1 MSDLTIINDTL
12 FYKDHTLTLKNSRY
26 TGSEIKELILDGDVC
41 FTKGVLTFDEL
52 FRKYW
57 YKKMYTLDRSNATFR
72 EIALVYMSEHHP
84 EELI

>member
-1 MSDLTIINDTL
+1 MSDITIINDTL
-12 FYKDHTLTLKNSRY
+12 FYKNHTLTLKNSRY
-26 TGSEIKELILDGDVC
+26 SGSEIRELALDGDVC

-57 YKKMYTLDRSNATFR
+57 SKDMYSLNRSNDVFQ

-84 EELI
+84 EDLV

>member
-1 MSDLTIINDTL
+1 MSDLTIINDAL

-26 TGSEIKELILDGDVC
+26 SSSEIRELVLDGDVC
-41 FTKGVLTFDEL
+41 FTRGILTFDEL

-57 YKKMYTLDRSNATFR
+57 SKKMYSLDRSNTAFR

>member
-1 MSDLTIINDTL
+1 MSDITIINTTL
-12 FYKDHTLTLKNSRY
+12 FYNDHTLTLKNGRY
-26 TGSEIKELILDGDVC
+26 NKPEYRELVLDGDVC

-57 YKKMYTLDRSNATFR
+57 SKKMYSLDRSNTTFR

-84 EELI
+84 EELV